1 MGQSRVPDPRLER
14 TRLLYRLSDL
24 YPGCDCFVPVSFEW
38 PSVLWAMLAIPLVLV
53 ALFVFQARRSA
64 RAEAFATP
72 HMMPNVVSA
81 SPRWRRYIPL
91 VLYSL
96 GALALILAVA
106 RPQRAMSVPR
116 ERATVVL
123 AIDSSRS
130 MDATDVLPTRLEAA
144 RRAAQSFLDDLP
156 SRFQVGVVTFARRAQ
171 VLSRPTIDRVALRSA
186 LDALKPQPGTAIG
199 DGLSVALDSRPEGRR
214 VPMVVVLLSD
224 GNNTAGVDPVEAA
237 ERAHGMNVKVFTVSF
252 GGDAS
257 SSRPGQAP
265 DDQTLRQVAEAADGE
280 FFSAPTAA
288 DLERVYE
295 DLGSSIT
302 LVRENREVTTAFV
315 GAGAILL
322 LLGGGASAL
331 WFNRLP

>member
-1 MGQSRVPDPRLER
+1 M
-14 TRLLYRLSDL
+14 
-24 YPGCDCFVPVSFEW
+24 PVSFEW

>member
-1 MGQSRVPDPRLER
+1 M
-14 TRLLYRLSDL
+14 
-24 YPGCDCFVPVSFEW
+24 PVSFEW
-38 PSVLWAMLAIPLVLV
+38 PAVLWTMLAIPLVLV
-53 ALFVFQARRSA
+53 ALLLFQARRAA

-72 HMMPNVVSA
+72 HMMPNVVST

-91 VLYSL
+91 VFYAL
-96 GALALILAVA
+96 GAVALILAVA

-116 ERATVVL
+116 DRATVVL

-130 MDATDVLPTRLEAA
+130 MEATDVLPTRLEAA
-144 RRAAQSFLDDLP
+144 SRAAQGFMDDLP

-171 VLSRPTIDRVALRSA
+171 ILSRPTVDRVALRSA
-186 LDALKPQPGTAIG
+186 LDDLEPQPGTAIG
-199 DGLSVALDSRPEGRR
+199 DGLSAALDSRPEGRR

-224 GNNTAGVDPVEAA
+224 GNNTAGVDPVVAA
-237 ERAHGMNVKVFTVSF
+237 ERALEMNVKVFTVSF

-257 SSRPGQAP
+257 AGRPGQAP
-265 DDQTLRQVAEAADGE
+265 DDRTLRQVAETAGGE

-288 DLERVYE
+288 DLDAVYE
-295 DLGSSIT
+295 DLDSSIT
-302 LVRENREVTTAFV
+302 LVREKREVTTTFV

>member
-1 MGQSRVPDPRLER
+1 M
-14 TRLLYRLSDL
+14 
-24 YPGCDCFVPVSFEW
+24 PVSFEW
-38 PSVLWAMLAIPLVLV
+38 PSVLWAMLAVPLVLV
-53 ALFVFQARRSA
+53 ALFLFQARRAA

-72 HMMPNVVSA
+72 HMMSNVVPE

-91 VLYSL
+91 IFYAL

-106 RPQRAMSVPR
+106 RPQRAMSVHR

-130 MDATDVLPTRLEAA
+130 MEATDVPPTRLEAA
-144 RRAAQSFLDDLP
+144 RRAAQSFLDELP
-156 SRFQVGVVTFARRAQ
+156 SRFQVGVVSFARRAQ
-171 VLSRPTIDRVALRSA
+171 ILSRPTVDRVALRSA
-186 LDALKPQPGTAIG
+186 LDALEPKLGTAIG
-199 DGLSVALDSRPEGRR
+199 DGLSAAFDFRPEGRN
-214 VPMVVVLLSD
+214 VPLVVVLLSD
-224 GNNTAGVDPVEAA
+224 GNNTTGVDPLLAA
-237 ERAHGMNVKVFTVSF
+237 ERARDMNVKVFTVVF

-257 SSRPGQAP
+257 ATQSGQAP
-265 DDQTLRQVAEAADGE
+265 DGQTLQQVAEVSGGV

-288 DLERVYE
+288 DLDAVYE
-295 DLGSSIT
+295 DLGSSIG
-302 LVRENREVTTAFV
+302 LVREKREVTTAFV